1 MFEVSEKAKE
11 MVKEFL
17 KGRPAS
23 PVRILASIGG

>member
-17 KGRPAS
+17 KGREVS
-23 PVRILASIGG
+23 PVRIMASIGG